1 MDSTSD
7 NKRIAKNTFLLYV
20 RMFLII
26 LVNLYMSR
34 VVLKALGV
42 EDYGLYSVVGS
53 VVAFLG
59 FLNTAMAAASQRFLS
74 FASGKGD
81 EMTLNSTFNSIFV
94 VQFLLG
100 IVILIIGESV
110 GVYYIANYL
119 NVDASKIPT
128 AHMVYQLSLGSFII
142 HVVTVPYNA
151 AIIANERMDAFAL
164 FSILDVFFK
173 LGIAYIILAYSGNR
187 LVFYAAIMLACTVVV
202 QFCYYAFCRVK
213 FKECVI
219 RKNANKKTIKDILS
233 YSGWNL
239 MGSMSAVA
247 IDQGVNM
254 ILNSFFGVIVNAARG
269 IAFQVST
276 AVSQLAGN
284 FMQAINPQIVKSYA
298 KEDFD
303 RMYTLIIQ
311 GTRLSYFLL
320 FICAM
325 PLLFCMSGILEV
337 WLDEVPAYTE
347 WFCIL
352 VVINCVLSSLA
363 QPLLMGAMATGRI
376 RNYQIIVAFINILNF
391 PLSIIAL
398 NLVPD
403 PYVTVYIMIAL
414 TIIATIAR
422 LIIVRDLIAL
432 PVKRYVIKAIRPIVV
447 VSVISVAIASCIN
460 HLVAADDGL
469 VMLAVKLI
477 LIFIATLLSVGFL
490 GISAYERK
498 VAVDYLFSKL
508 RK

>member
-1 MDSTSD
+1 
-7 NKRIAKNTFLLYV
+7 
-20 RMFLII
+20 
-26 LVNLYMSR
+26 MSR

-53 VVAFLG
+53 VVTFLG

-81 EMTLNSTFNSIFV
+81 KLKLNSTFNSIIV
-94 VQFLLG
+94 VQLSLG
-100 IVILIIGESV
+100 IVILFIGESF

-119 NVDASKIPT
+119 NVNVAKIPA
-128 AHMVYQLSLGSFII
+128 AHIVYQLSLAAFIV

-164 FSILDVFFK
+164 FSTLDVLFK
-173 LGIAYIILAYSGNR
+173 LGVAFIISSYSGNR
-187 LVFYAAIMLACTVVV
+187 IVFYAAMMLVCTIIV
-202 QFCYYAFCRVK
+202 QLCYYSFCRIK
-213 FKECVI
+213 FKECVVH
-219 RKNANKKTIKDILS
+219 RNASKKTIQDVLV

-254 ILNSFFGVIVNAARG
+254 ILNSFFGVVVNAARG

-284 FMQAINPQIVKSYA
+284 FMQAMNPQIVKNYA
-298 KEDFD
+298 KGDID
-303 RMYTLIIQ
+303 RMHTLIIQ

-325 PLLFCMSGILEV
+325 PLLFSMNGILKV
-337 WLDEVPAYTE
+337 WLEDVPDYTYC
-347 WFCIL
+347 FCIL
-352 VVINCVLSSLA
+352 VIVNCVLSSLA

-376 RNYQIIVAFINILNF
+376 KKYQIIVAFINMLNIPF
-391 PLSIIAL
+391 SIIAL
-398 NLVPD
+398 NIIPD
-403 PYVTVYIMIAL
+403 PYLTVYIMITL
-414 TIIATIAR
+414 TVVATIAR

-432 PVKRYVIKAIRPIVV
+432 PTRKYILKAIRPIVN
-447 VSVISVAIASCIN
+447 VSV
-460 HLVAADDGL
+460 
-469 VMLAVKLI
+469 
-477 LIFIATLLSVGFL
+477 LSVVFAFGINYLLTADEGLLMLFL
-490 GISAYERK
+490 KICMIFVTTSVCIMLFGVSSNERK
-498 VAVDYLFSKL
+498 MALDYIISKM
-508 RK
+508 KK